1 MKYILGIIGVIVSQ
15 FASSQATRFVY
26 QASMTPDSTKLTE
39 KKIEKVYLDVEGQKS
54 VFYSENR
61 AKRDSIMARMRQT
74 KNFDRSQIQDL
85 RSIIDYSVEK
95 DLAKQNLN
103 FKQRI
108 ARDQYIYEEQIP
120 NTWKVLPETVKIGN
134 YQTQKAEQNY
144 GGRTWY
150 AWFTTDVPLQDGP
163 YKFGGLPGLIV
174 KLEDSKGDY
183 SFDLME
189 SKKIASI
196 QSPESRGQDISIKKE
211 KFLAIQKKFQQDPIS
226 FMNINSNR
234 MGDGQRANAGNPQ
247 RQAPSPQQ
255 MQDMQKR
262 MLDDIKSRNNPIE
275 KL

>member
-1 MKYILGIIGVIVSQ
+1 MKYILGIFGIIMSQ
-15 FASSQATRFVY
+15 FAFSQATRFIY
-26 QASMTPDSTKLTE
+26 QASMTPDSTKTSD
-39 KKIEKVYLDVEGQKS
+39 KKIERVYLDVDGQKS

-61 AKRDSIMARMRQT
+61 AKRDSIMERMRQT
-74 KNFDRSQIQDL
+74 KNFDRSQFQDL

-95 DLAKQNLN
+95 DLAKQSLN

-108 ARDQYIYEEQIP
+108 ARDQYIYDEPIP
-120 NTWKVLPETVKIGN
+120 NTWKILPETVKIGK
-134 YQTQKAEQNY
+134 YQTQKAEQKY

-189 SKKIASI
+189 SKKITSI
-196 QSPESRGQDISIKKE
+196 QSPESRGQDISIKKN
-211 KFLAIQKKFQQDPIS
+211 KFLAMQKKFQQDPSS
-226 FMNINSNR
+226 FMNANSSR
-234 MGDGQRANAGNPQ
+234 IGGGQRGNAGGGQ
-247 RQAPSPQQ
+247 RQAPNPQQ
-255 MQDMQKR
+255 IQDMQKR

-275 KL
+275 KN

>member
-39 KKIEKVYLDVEGQKS
+39 KKIEKVYLDVDGQKS

-61 AKRDSIMARMRQT
+61 LKRDSIMARMRQT
-74 KNFDRSQIQDL
+74 KNFDISQIQDL

-189 SKKIASI
+189 SRKIASI

-211 KFLAIQKKFQQDPIS
+211 KFLAMQKKFQQDPS
-226 FMNINSNR
+226 SVMNINPNR

>member
-1 MKYILGIIGVIVSQ
+1 MKYILGLLSLVMSQ
-15 FASSQATRFVY
+15 LAFSQATRFIY
-26 QASMTPDSTKLTE
+26 QATMTPDSTKVSD
-39 KKIEKVYLDVEGQKS
+39 KKIENVYLDVDGQNS

-61 AKRDSIMARMRQT
+61 AKRDSIMNRMRET
-74 KNFDRSQIQDL
+74 KNFDRTQLQDL
-85 RSIIDYSVEK
+85 RSIVDYTVEK
-95 DLAKQNLN
+95 NLAKQNLN

-108 ARDQYIYEEQIP
+108 ARDQYVYEEAIP
-120 NTWKVLPETVKIGN
+120 HTWKILPETVKIGK
-134 YQTQKAEQNY
+134 YQTQKAEQKY

-196 QSPESRGQDISIKKE
+196 QGPESRGQDISIKKD
-211 KFLAIQKKFQQDPIS
+211 KFLAMQKKFQQDPSS
-226 FMNINSNR
+226 FMNANSNR
-234 MGDGQRANAGNPQ
+234 MGGGQRGNSGGGQ
-247 RQAPSPQQ
+247 RQAPNPQQ

-275 KL
+275 KI

>member
-39 KKIEKVYLDVEGQKS
+39 KKIEKVYLDVDGQKS

-61 AKRDSIMARMRQT
+61 LKRDSLMARMRQT

-189 SKKIASI
+189 SRKIASI
-196 QSPESRGQDISIKKE
+196 RSPESRGQDISIKKE
-211 KFLAIQKKFQQDPIS
+211 KFLAMQKKFQQDPSS
-226 FMNINSNR
+226 FMNINPNR
-234 MGDGQRANAGNPQ
+234 MGDVQRANAGNPQ